1 MIYFLIYIL
10 LINLLGFI
18 LMKVDKYY
26 AINQKYRISEKTFFI
41 ISAMLG
47 SLGVYIGMYTFRHKT
62 KHINFTVMVPVLFIL
77 NIITVYTIFKYNLL
91 CYIKFFLITLDNNLI
106 PLSPLTYFL
115 TVISLSFASTTKVF
129 SSSGKIT

>member
-1 MIYFLIYIL
+1 MVYFLIYIL
-10 LINLLGFI
+10 IINLLGFI

-26 AINQKYRISEKTFFI
+26 AMNQKYRISEKTFFI

-77 NIITVYTIFKYNLL
+77 NIITVYAIFKYD
-91 CYIKFFLITLDNNLI
+91 I
-106 PLSPLTYFL
+106 LSYF
-115 TVISLSFASTTKVF
+115 S
-129 SSSGKIT
+129 